1 MAQKVSNFIQILH
14 PMCLI
19 SLLKPG
25 IAVTTDKRY
34 TESYSC
40 LWCNLSRKSN
50 LLVLRYLVTQSVSSQ
65 NKRTLSLQKQI
76 LTEITS
82 SLSKWFHTRHKT
94 SATEI
99 KWSWNYFENDQLL
112 IIQILISKVNPTF
125 TWILIFELN
134 KVQQIHGLPFF
145 NGVICSLAL
154 ASSLHKTENI
164 FRECNICLY
173 LLKRCHSKSSQV
185 HVHFPDLMR
194 FYFFTPKVSDRLRC
208 DSLGNSYEKRHNEFT
223 LTSINPWTSIPL
235 NLLLTIIYIF
245 ISFSHSN
252 HKSPEN

>member
-1 MAQKVSNFIQILH
+1 M
-14 PMCLI
+14 
-19 SLLKPG
+19 
-25 IAVTTDKRY
+25 
-34 TESYSC
+34 
-40 LWCNLSRKSN
+40 
-50 LLVLRYLVTQSVSSQ
+50 RYLVTQSVSSQ
-65 NKRTLSLQKQI
+65 TKRTLSPPKQI

-99 KWSWNYFENDQLL
+99 KWTSWNYFEDDQLL

-134 KVQQIHGLPFF
+134 KLQQIHGLPFF

-173 LLKRCHSKSSQV
+173 LLI
-185 HVHFPDLMR
+185 
-194 FYFFTPKVSDRLRC
+194 KVSLKILSSAC
-208 DSLGNSYEKRHNEFT
+208 
-223 LTSINPWTSIPL
+223 
-235 NLLLTIIYIF
+235 
-245 ISFSHSN
+245 SFSWLDAFLFFHP
-252 HKSPEN
+252 KSVGAVALR

>member
-1 MAQKVSNFIQILH
+1 M
-14 PMCLI
+14 
-19 SLLKPG
+19 
-25 IAVTTDKRY
+25 
-34 TESYSC
+34 
-40 LWCNLSRKSN
+40 
-50 LLVLRYLVTQSVSSQ
+50 RYLVTQSVSSQ
-65 NKRTLSLQKQI
+65 TKRTLSPPKQI

-82 SLSKWFHTRHKT
+82 SLSKWISARHKT

-99 KWSWNYFENDQLL
+99 KWTSWNYFEDDQLL

-134 KVQQIHGLPFF
+134 KVQQILGLPFY

-164 FRECNICLY
+164 LRECNICLY
-173 LLKRCHSKSSQV
+173 LLIKVSLKILSSARS
-185 HVHFPDLMR
+185 FSWLDAFL
-194 FYFFTPKVSDRLRC
+194 FFTPKVSDRLRC

-235 NLLLTIIYIF
+235 NLLLTVIYVF

-252 HKSPEN
+252 HKSPKN

>member
-1 MAQKVSNFIQILH
+1 M
-14 PMCLI
+14 
-19 SLLKPG
+19 
-25 IAVTTDKRY
+25 
-34 TESYSC
+34 
-40 LWCNLSRKSN
+40 
-50 LLVLRYLVTQSVSSQ
+50 
-65 NKRTLSLQKQI
+65 
-76 LTEITS
+76 
-82 SLSKWFHTRHKT
+82 
-94 SATEI
+94 
-99 KWSWNYFENDQLL
+99 
-112 IIQILISKVNPTF
+112 
-125 TWILIFELN
+125 N

-235 NLLLTIIYIF
+235 NLLLTTIYVF

-252 HKSPEN
+252 HKSQKINLDPESMSRVSRITFRRNKNTGISSIEIVRDLIV